1 MNIQIIISI
10 VTMIASCGV
19 AWGVVKQQLKQFDER
34 LDALE
39 TDNKTN
45 RELLIEIKTKVDLI
59 LEGSIKKKKQE
70 LQNETSMRSFFE
82 KYGLYSPSEKL

>member
-1 MNIQIIISI
+1 MDIQIIISI

-39 TDNKTN
+39 VDNKTN
-45 RELLIEIKTKVDLI
+45 RELLIEIKTKVDLL
-59 LEGSIKKKKQE
+59 LEGSIKKHHK
-70 LQNETSMRSFFE
+70 
-82 KYGLYSPSEKL
+82 

>member
-39 TDNKTN
+39 SDNKTN

-59 LEGSIKKKKQE
+59 LEGTPLSQAS
-70 LQNETSMRSFFE
+70 LPLT
-82 KYGLYSPSEKL
+82 LPSPQRGPSWQLVAHPL

>member
-19 AWGVVKQQLKQFDER
+19 AWGVVKQQLKQFEER

-39 TDNKTN
+39 ADNKTN
-45 RELLIEIKTKVDLI
+45 RELLIEIKTKVDLL
-59 LEGSIKKKKQE
+59 LEGSIKKRK
-70 LQNETSMRSFFE
+70 
-82 KYGLYSPSEKL
+82 

>member
-19 AWGVVKQQLKQFDER
+19 AWGVVKQQMKQFEER

-39 TDNKTN
+39 ADNKTN

-59 LEGSIKKKKQE
+59 LEGSIKKRK
-70 LQNETSMRSFFE
+70 
-82 KYGLYSPSEKL
+82 

>member
-1 MNIQIIISI
+1 MNLQIVISI

-39 TDNKTN
+39 ADNKTN

-59 LEGSIKKKKQE
+59 LEGSIKKKK
-70 LQNETSMRSFFE
+70 
-82 KYGLYSPSEKL
+82 